1 MDATMRRARI
11 LALATLFVSVW
22 ALGACNNND
31 ASAPNGP
38 ATRVETVA
46 TGLVAPWAI
55 AFVPDGRV
63 FITERPGRLRVLT
76 PDSVLMAEP
85 LAEIEGVAAAGEGG
99 LLGLALDPDFARNRR
114 LYLYHTYR
122 DGQGLRNRVVRYTE
136 RDSRLAD
143 RTVILDRIPGASIH
157 NGGRIAFGPDG
168 KLYVTTGDA
177 AQSALA
183 QDRGSL
189 AGKILRLN
197 ADGSIPQDN
206 PFPGSPVYSYGH
218 RNPQGLAWHPQTGQL
233 YATEHGASGNDELNL
248 IEAGQNYGWP
258 EVQGRNHGSF
268 RAPLAVYSPAIAPTG
283 ATWYTG
289 AVIPPWRG
297 SLLFTTLRGTH
308 LRRVTVDATDP
319 RRITA
324 QKELFDDRYGRLRDV
339 QQGPDGQLYVLTSN
353 RDGRGDP
360 DADDDR
366 VLRIWWK

>member
-1 MDATMRRARI
+1 MDAAMRWARG
-11 LALATLFVSVW
+11 LALAALCVL
-22 ALGACNNND
+22 ALGACRD
-31 ASAPNGP
+31 DRAAAPNAP
-38 ATRVETVA
+38 AARVETVA
-46 TGLVAPWAI
+46 TGLVAPWAL
-55 AFVPDGRV
+55 AFAPDGRV
-63 FITERPGRLRVLT
+63 FLTERPGRLRVLT
-76 PDSVLMAEP
+76 PEGVLMAAP
-85 LAEIEGVAAAGEGG
+85 LAEIEGVAAEGEGG
-99 LLGLALDPDFARNRR
+99 LLGLALDPEFGRNRR

-122 DGQGLRNRVVRYTE
+122 AGGGLRNRVVRYTE
-136 RDSRLAD
+136 NGGRLGE
-143 RTVILDRIPGASIH
+143 RTVILDGIPGASVH
-157 NGGRIAFGPDG
+157 NGGRLAFGPDG

-197 ADGSIPQDN
+197 PDGSVPQDN

-218 RNPQGLAWHPQTGQL
+218 RNVQGLAWHPQTGRL

-258 EVQGRNHGSF
+258 EVQGRNHRSF
-268 RAPLAVYSPAIAPTG
+268 RAPLAVYESAIAPAG

-308 LRRVTVDATDP
+308 LHRVTVEANDP

-324 QKELFDDRYGRLRDV
+324 QERLLDGRYGRLRDV

-353 RDGRGDP
+353 RDGRGNP
-360 DADDDR
+360 AGDDDR